1 MIKWGLKG
9 IKMSETRLTKQKKAI
24 LSYLK
29 SVYTHPTA
37 EMIYDALKNDLPSLS
52 LATVYRN
59 LHQLAEQGQILQLEI
74 NNEFH
79 FDGDLQEHQH
89 GVCRSC
95 GLIIDIFDK
104 NLNAYALKKASNMEG
119 FIPKKANIFFEGT
132 CANCAKLHS
141 HSENEI

>member
-1 MIKWGLKG
+1 
-9 IKMSETRLTKQKKAI
+9 MSNIRLTKQKKAI

-37 EMIYDALKNDLPSLS
+37 EMVYDALKKDLPNLS

-59 LHQLAEQGQILQLEI
+59 LNQLAEQNQIFKLEI

-89 GVCRSC
+89 GVCHSC

-104 NLNAYALKKASNMEG
+104 NLNAYALKKASNTEG

-132 CANCAKLHS
+132 CANCAKINS
-141 HSENEI
+141 QSQSEI